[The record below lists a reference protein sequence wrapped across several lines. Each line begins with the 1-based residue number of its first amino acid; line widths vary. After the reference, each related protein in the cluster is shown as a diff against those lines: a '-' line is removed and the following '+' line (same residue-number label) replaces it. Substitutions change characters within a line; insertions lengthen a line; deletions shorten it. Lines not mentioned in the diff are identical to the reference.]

1 MKKRNLALAMVL
13 AMAMTTIGSATVFA
27 DDASD
32 DAAGND
38 YTIAYVPTTMNN
50 PFWTAMLGGIKEEM
64 EAKGMDV
71 DSQLVTVD
79 ANSDQATMNNYVN
92 DLIAQEVDAII
103 LAPMDCTA
111 VTEALQACE
120 DAGIPVISY
129 DRLIKSDAV
138 SYYISFDNYTVGTL
152 QGQYVI
158 DTLDLDNAGDK
169 TYNIEFTAGDP
180 ADNNAGYFFNGAY
193 DTLKPYLDAGTLNVV
208 SGQTDFDSVATPACR
223 HFPWFP

>member
-13 AMAMTTIGSATVFA
+13 AMAMTTMGSATVFA

-138 SYYISFDNYTVGTL
+138 SYYISFDNYT
-152 QGQYVI
+152 
-158 DTLDLDNAGDK
+158 DRK
-169 TYNIEFTAGDP
+169 S
-180 ADNNAGYFFNGAY
+180 
-193 DTLKPYLDAGTLNVV
+193 VV
-208 SGQTDFDSVATPACR
+208 
-223 HFPWFP
+223 

>member
-13 AMAMTTIGSATVFA
+13 AMAMTTMGSATVFA

-79 ANSDQATMNNYVN
+79 ANSDQATMNLS
-92 DLIAQEVDAII
+92 LIHI
-103 LAPMDCTA
+103 
-111 VTEALQACE
+111 
-120 DAGIPVISY
+120 
-129 DRLIKSDAV
+129 
-138 SYYISFDNYTVGTL
+138 
-152 QGQYVI
+152 
-158 DTLDLDNAGDK
+158 
-169 TYNIEFTAGDP
+169 
-180 ADNNAGYFFNGAY
+180 
-193 DTLKPYLDAGTLNVV
+193 
-208 SGQTDFDSVATPACR
+208 
-223 HFPWFP
+223 